1 MKVTRPDLRLSSFHK
16 LRDLAIWQMLTGG
29 LIATLLFAGALSWIY
44 RDDIFQTIQDP
55 RQPFQTYTPPAAPD
69 YQRSESWLS
78 QPDLTRDPFDLDEKG
93 DVFVIVPS
101 VYRGGEHYVLP
112 SDDLRR
118 KSKLERIVRPNYV
131 APYGDAGRLF
141 APFYRQASLYSYMT
155 TREDARLAQ
164 DFAYQDVKRAFSVFL
179 EQSPPERPIVLV
191 GHNQGA
197 AHLIRIL
204 QDFFAS
210 RSELRQRLAVA
221 YVIDYPLPLDL
232 LDHALSPLQPCE
244 TEDQTGCIAA
254 FGTFMPGEN
263 VIAERFTERLLV
275 HDGVGFESVEG
286 RPLLCI
292 NPLTWKRNEDYAP
305 ERLHLGGV
313 AAEGLEPDIRPAAR
327 PNQVGAQCQDGILL
341 VDKPRS
347 RSLRRP
353 IQIGAKFR
361 TLPSNLFYEDLKQ
374 NAVTRVN
381 ALLSKDTLP
390 KRVEGLTDFDVIN
403 VEETPVMPAQDKPPT
418 SQFSDL
424 DKQ

>member
-1 MKVTRPDLRLSSFHK
+1 MAKSDNSSRRF
-16 LRDLAIWQMLTGG
+16 AAWQMLTGG
-29 LIATLLFAGALSWIY
+29 LIATLIIAGALAWFY

-55 RQPFQTYTPPAAPD
+55 RQPFQTYNPPEAPD
-69 YQRSESWLS
+69 YALAESWLS
-78 QPDLTRDPFDLDEKG
+78 QPDLAVDPFTLSEQG

-131 APYGDAGRLF
+131 TPYGDAGRLF
-141 APFYRQASLYSYMT
+141 APFYRQASLYSYME

-164 DFAYQDVKRAFSVFL
+164 DFAYQDVRRAFEVFL
-179 EQSPPERPIVLV
+179 TQSPPERPLVLV

-197 AHLIRIL
+197 AHLIRLL
-204 QDFFAS
+204 QDYFANNPQLS
-210 RSELRQRLAVA
+210 ARLAVA
-221 YVIDYPLPLDL
+221 YIIDYPVPLDL
-232 LDHALSPLQPCE
+232 FGSAFGMLDPCE
-244 TEDQTGCIAA
+244 SAEDTGCVAA
-254 FGTFMPGEN
+254 FGAFMPGEH

-275 HDGVGFESVEG
+275 HDGNRFESVNG
-286 RPLLCI
+286 RILLCI
-292 NPLTWKRNEDYAP
+292 NPLTWSRAEDYAP

-353 IQIGAKFR
+353 MQIGAKFR

-374 NAVTRVN
+374 NAVTRVQTLI
-381 ALLSKDTLP
+381 ASGTLP
-390 KRVEGLTDFDVIN
+390 KRA
-403 VEETPVMPAQDKPPT
+403 PVMDGFDLIEVEDSPVVPATDRSPT
-418 SQFSDL
+418 SQISDG
-424 DKQ
+424 DKR